1 MFNNSTP
8 EYCPRRVLA
17 YVGPDLLTCT
27 SAVRSAV
34 ALAYKLKTT
43 DFYKQRSGLA
53 ALVRGQRRAVP
64 ETLRLQGR
72 SFNKPIVRQPTRAD
86 LNAPCPECGDIMHL
100 KMVTSVSGEP
110 NMIEHIFVC
119 TGCNAVDVFAFQK
132 MTTN

>member
-1 MFNNSTP
+1 M
-8 EYCPRRVLA
+8 
-17 YVGPDLLTCT
+17 
-27 SAVRSAV
+27 SARSAL
-34 ALAYKLKTT
+34 ALADKLKRT

-53 ALVRGQRRAVP
+53 ALVRRQRRAVP
-64 ETLRLQGR
+64 ETLRPQGR
-72 SFNKPIVRQPTRAD
+72 SFNRPIVRQPIKAD

-100 KMVTSVSGEP
+100 QMVASVSGEP